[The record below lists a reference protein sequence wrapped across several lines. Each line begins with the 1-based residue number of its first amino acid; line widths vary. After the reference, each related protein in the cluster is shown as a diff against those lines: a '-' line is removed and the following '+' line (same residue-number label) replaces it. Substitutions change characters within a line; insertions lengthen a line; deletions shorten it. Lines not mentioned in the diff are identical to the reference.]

1 MDCLWEPEND
11 TPESRRTSPIHG
23 RKSLQIYLQKRLFF
37 CRIPKQKNAYK
48 QTRYVLPLLHFLPSE
63 RNLRTATRN
72 LQKFRRYGN
81 CDDGNTKILK
91 DRYDEKLTEVS
102 IPFVISTLEKILEG
116 GETYRRIYP
125 LLNALKTFDEQK
137 DKWGELA
144 VLHYG
149 Y

>member
-1 MDCLWEPEND
+1 MGYESRLYVVEKSDIRND
-11 TPESRRTSPIHG
+11 TG
-23 RKSLQIYLQKRLFF
+23 KRYAEVVAMFNICKCYKLSD
-37 CRIPKQKNAYK
+37 ILTKQKETDCYIYA
-48 QTRYVLPLLHFLPSE
+48 
-63 RNLRTATRN
+63 
-72 LQKFRRYGN
+72 
-81 CDDGNTKILK
+81 DDGNTKILK